1 MGQLIQKESFM
12 KNLNK
17 YFLSIVFIS
26 LVTFLSSS
34 ENIYEYKI
42 RFKIKNVISLDG
54 IKELTSKGNDTYH
67 IIFTGKNRMLN
78 AELKQEAEFKYLN
91 SKVFPKYYSQKIKVP
106 LRGVLKQ
113 TIEYDFKNQ
122 KIVSTGDVNWV
133 VDFLGEST
141 PLDPVSSGFQ
151 IRENVKK
158 GLTNFDI
165 NLIKLDEGLIYKSS
179 YSIIGEQVL
188 EIKDT
193 KYPCIV
199 LERTTNNRKTLYYV
213 AKTLD
218 FILIKVEDDRKER
231 MLSIEAE
238 KILSFG

>member
-1 MGQLIQKESFM
+1 MGQSIQKESFM

-26 LVTFLSSS
+26 FIAFLSSS

-78 AELKQEAEFKYLN
+78 AELNQEAEFKYLN

-122 KIVSTGDVNWV
+122 KIASTGDVNWV

-179 YSIIGEQVL
+179 YSVIGEEVL

-193 KYPCIV
+193 KYPCII
-199 LERTTNNRKTLYYV
+199 LERIANDRKTHYYV
-213 AKTLD
+213 AKALD
-218 FILIKVEDDRKER
+218 FILIKVKDDRKER
-231 MLSIEAE
+231 KLSIEAE
-238 KILSFG
+238 KILRFG

>member
-1 MGQLIQKESFM
+1 MQRKLSM

-17 YFLSIVFIS
+17 YFLSIIFLS
-26 LVTFLSSS
+26 LVTFLSAS

-54 IKELTSKGNDTYH
+54 IKELTSKGNDTYN
-67 IIFTGKNRMLN
+67 IVFTGKNRMLN
-78 AELKQEAEFKYLN
+78 AELNQEAEFKYLN
-91 SKVFPKYYSQKIKVP
+91 SKVFPQYYSQKIKVP

-122 KIVSTGDVNWV
+122 KIASTGDVNWV
-133 VDFLGEST
+133 IDFLGEST

-179 YSIIGEQVL
+179 YSVVGEEVL

-199 LERTTNNRKTLYYV
+199 LERTANERKTLYYV

>member
-12 KNLNK
+12 RNLNK

-26 LVTFLSSS
+26 FVTFLSSS

-54 IKELTSKGNDTYH
+54 IKELTIKGNDTYH

-78 AELKQEAEFKYLN
+78 AELNQEAEFKYLN

-122 KIVSTGDVNWV
+122 KIASTGDVNWV

-179 YSIIGEQVL
+179 YSVIGEEVL

-193 KYPCIV
+193 KYPCII
-199 LERTTNNRKTLYYV
+199 LERIANNRKTHYYV

-218 FILIKVEDDRKER
+218 FILIKVEDNRKER
-231 MLSIEAE
+231 TLSIEAE

>member
-1 MGQLIQKESFM
+1 MGQSIQKESFM

-26 LVTFLSSS
+26 FIAFLSSS

-78 AELKQEAEFKYLN
+78 AELNQEAEFKYLN
-91 SKVFPKYYSQKIKVP
+91 SKVFPKYYSQRIKVP

-122 KIVSTGDVNWV
+122 KIASTGDVNWV

-179 YSIIGEQVL
+179 YSVIGEEVL

-193 KYPCIV
+193 KYPCII
-199 LERTTNNRKTLYYV
+199 LERIANDRKTLYYV

-218 FILIKVEDDRKER
+218 FILIKVEDKRKER
-231 MLSIEAE
+231 VLSIEAE

>member
-1 MGQLIQKESFM
+1 MQRKLSM

-17 YFLSIVFIS
+17 YFLSIIFLS
-26 LVTFLSSS
+26 LVTFLSAS

-54 IKELTSKGNDTYH
+54 IKELTSKGNDTYN
-67 IIFTGKNRMLN
+67 IVFTGKNRMLN
-78 AELKQEAEFKYLN
+78 AELNQEAEFKYLN
-91 SKVFPKYYSQKIKVP
+91 SKVFPQYYSQKIKVP

-122 KIVSTGDVNWV
+122 KIASTGDVNWV
-133 VDFLGEST
+133 IDFLGEST

-179 YSIIGEQVL
+179 YSVVGEEVL

-199 LERTTNNRKTLYYV
+199 LERIANERKTLYYV

>member
-26 LVTFLSSS
+26 FITFLLSS

-78 AELKQEAEFKYLN
+78 AELNQEAEFKYLN

-122 KIVSTGDVNWV
+122 KIASSGDVNWV
-133 VDFLGEST
+133 IDFLGEST
-141 PLDPVSSGFQ
+141 PLDPISSGFQ

-158 GLTNFDI
+158 GLTNFEI

-179 YSIIGEQVL
+179 YSVVGEEVL
-188 EIKDT
+188 EIKDI

-199 LERTTNNRKTLYYV
+199 LERATNNRKTLYYV

-218 FILIKVEDDRKER
+218 FILIKVEDDRKDR

>member
-1 MGQLIQKESFM
+1 M
-12 KNLNK
+12 
-17 YFLSIVFIS
+17 
-26 LVTFLSSS
+26 
-34 ENIYEYKI
+34 
-42 RFKIKNVISLDG
+42 
-54 IKELTSKGNDTYH
+54 
-67 IIFTGKNRMLN
+67 
-78 AELKQEAEFKYLN
+78 
-91 SKVFPKYYSQKIKVP
+91 
-106 LRGVLKQ
+106 KQ

-122 KIVSTGDVNWV
+122 KIASTGDVNWV
-133 VDFLGEST
+133 IDFLGEST

-179 YSIIGEQVL
+179 YSVVGEEVL

-193 KYPCIV
+193 KYHCIV
-199 LERTTNNRKTLYYV
+199 LERIANERKTLYYV
-213 AKTLD
+213 AKNLD

>member
-26 LVTFLSSS
+26 FVTFLSSS

-78 AELKQEAEFKYLN
+78 AELNQEAEFKYLN

-122 KIVSTGDVNWV
+122 KITSTGEVNWV
-133 VDFLGEST
+133 VDFLGESI

-158 GLTNFDI
+158 GLRNFEI
-165 NLIKLDEGLIYKSS
+165 NLIKLDEGKIYKSY
-179 YSIIGEQVL
+179 YSVVGEEVL
-188 EIKDT
+188 EIKNT

-199 LERTTNNRKTLYYV
+199 LERTTNNRKSLYYV

-231 MLSIEAE
+231 MLSIKAE

>member
-1 MGQLIQKESFM
+1 M

-17 YFLSIVFIS
+17 YFLSIIFIS
-26 LVTFLSSS
+26 LVTFLSAN
-34 ENIYEYKI
+34 EDIYDYKI
-42 RFKIKNVISLDG
+42 RFKIKNVISLEG

-67 IIFTGKNRMLN
+67 IIFTGKNSMLN
-78 AELKQEAEFKYLN
+78 AELNQEAEFKYLN
-91 SKVFPKYYSQKIKVP
+91 SKVFPKYYTQKIKVP

-113 TIEYDFKNQ
+113 TIEYDFQNQ
-122 KIVSTGDVNWV
+122 KIASTGDVNWV
-133 VDFLGEST
+133 VDFLGKSA

-179 YSIIGEQVL
+179 YLVVGEEVL

-193 KYPCIV
+193 KYPCII
-199 LERTTNNRKTLYYV
+199 LERTTNDRKTIYYV

-218 FILIKVEDDRKER
+218 YILIKVEDNRKER

>member
-1 MGQLIQKESFM
+1 MGQLIQKESSM

-17 YFLSIVFIS
+17 YFLSIIFIS
-26 LVTFLSSS
+26 FVTFLSSS

-54 IKELTSKGNDTYH
+54 IKELTSKGNDTYN
-67 IIFTGKNRMLN
+67 IMFIGKNRMLN
-78 AELKQEAEFKYLN
+78 AELNQEAEFK
-91 SKVFPKYYSQKIKVP
+91 
-106 LRGVLKQ
+106 
-113 TIEYDFKNQ
+113 YDFKNQ
-122 KIVSTGDVNWV
+122 KIASTGDVNWV

-151 IRENVKK
+151 IRENVMK

-179 YSIIGEQVL
+179 YSVIGEEVL

-193 KYPCIV
+193 KYPCII
-199 LERTTNNRKTLYYV
+199 LERTVNDRKTLYYV

>member
-1 MGQLIQKESFM
+1 MEQLMQRKLSM

-17 YFLSIVFIS
+17 YFLSVIFLS
-26 LVTFLSSS
+26 FVTFLSAS

-54 IKELTSKGNDTYH
+54 IKELTSKGNDTYN
-67 IIFTGKNRMLN
+67 IVFTGKNRMLN
-78 AELKQEAEFKYLN
+78 AELNQEAEFKYLN
-91 SKVFPKYYSQKIKVP
+91 SKVFPQYYSQKIKVP

-122 KIVSTGDVNWV
+122 KIASTGDVNWV
-133 VDFLGEST
+133 IDFLGEST

-179 YSIIGEQVL
+179 YSVVGEEVL

-199 LERTTNNRKTLYYV
+199 LERIANERKTLYYV

>member
-26 LVTFLSSS
+26 FVTFLSSS

-122 KIVSTGDVNWV
+122 KIASTGDVNWV

-193 KYPCIV
+193 KYPCII
-199 LERTTNNRKTLYYV
+199 LERITNNRKTHYYV

-231 MLSIEAE
+231 TLSIEAE

>member
-1 MGQLIQKESFM
+1 M
-12 KNLNK
+12 
-17 YFLSIVFIS
+17 
-26 LVTFLSSS
+26 
-34 ENIYEYKI
+34 
-42 RFKIKNVISLDG
+42 
-54 IKELTSKGNDTYH
+54 
-67 IIFTGKNRMLN
+67 
-78 AELKQEAEFKYLN
+78 
-91 SKVFPKYYSQKIKVP
+91 
-106 LRGVLKQ
+106 KQ

-122 KIVSTGDVNWV
+122 KIASTGDVNWV

-165 NLIKLDEGLIYKSS
+165 NLIKLDEGTIYKSS
-179 YSIIGEQVL
+179 YTVIREEVL

-199 LERTTNNRKTLYYV
+199 LERIANERKALYYV

-231 MLSIEAE
+231 IISIEAE

>member
-26 LVTFLSSS
+26 FVTFLSSS

-193 KYPCIV
+193 KYPCII
-199 LERTTNNRKTLYYV
+199 LERITNNRKTHYYV

>member
-26 LVTFLSSS
+26 FVTFLSSS

-78 AELKQEAEFKYLN
+78 AELNQEAEFKYLN

-122 KIVSTGDVNWV
+122 KIASTGDVNWV

-158 GLTNFDI
+158 GLMSFDI

-179 YSIIGEQVL
+179 YSVIGEEVL

-193 KYPCIV
+193 KYPCII
-199 LERTTNNRKTLYYV
+199 LERIANDRKTHYYV

-218 FILIKVEDDRKER
+218 FILIKVKDDRKDR
-231 MLSIEAE
+231 KLSIEAE

>member
-1 MGQLIQKESFM
+1 MGQSIQKESFM

-26 LVTFLSSS
+26 FVAFLSSS

-122 KIVSTGDVNWV
+122 KIASTGDVNWV

-179 YSIIGEQVL
+179 YSVIGEEVL

-193 KYPCIV
+193 KYPCII
-199 LERTTNNRKTLYYV
+199 LERIANDRKTHYYV

-218 FILIKVEDDRKER
+218 FILIKVKDDRKER
-231 MLSIEAE
+231 KLSIEAE

>member
-26 LVTFLSSS
+26 FVTFLSSS

-54 IKELTSKGNDTYH
+54 IKELTSKGNDSYH

-78 AELKQEAEFKYLN
+78 AELNQEAEFKYIN

-122 KIVSTGDVNWV
+122 KIASTGDVNWV
-133 VDFLGEST
+133 IDFLGEST
-141 PLDPVSSGFQ
+141 PLDPISSGFQ

-158 GLTNFDI
+158 GLTNFEI
-165 NLIKLDEGLIYKSS
+165 NLIKLDEGLIYKNS
-179 YSIIGEQVL
+179 YSVVGEEVL

-218 FILIKVEDDRKER
+218 FILIKVEDKRKER
-231 MLSIEAE
+231 VLSIEAE

>member
-1 MGQLIQKESFM
+1 MQRKLSM

-17 YFLSIVFIS
+17 YFLSFIFLS
-26 LVTFLSSS
+26 FVTFLSAS

-54 IKELTSKGNDTYH
+54 IKELTSKGNDTYN
-67 IIFTGKNRMLN
+67 IVFTGKNRMLN
-78 AELKQEAEFKYLN
+78 AELNQEAEFKYLN
-91 SKVFPKYYSQKIKVP
+91 SKVFPQYYSQKIKVP

-122 KIVSTGDVNWV
+122 KIASTGDVNWV
-133 VDFLGEST
+133 IDFLGEST

-179 YSIIGEQVL
+179 YSVVGEEVL

-199 LERTTNNRKTLYYV
+199 LERIANERKTLYYV

>member
-1 MGQLIQKESFM
+1 M

-17 YFLSIVFIS
+17 YFLSIIFLS
-26 LVTFLSSS
+26 LVTFLSAS

-42 RFKIKNVISLDG
+42 RFKIKNIISLDG
-54 IKELTSKGNDTYH
+54 IKELTSKGNDTYN
-67 IIFTGKNRMLN
+67 IVFNGKNRMLN
-78 AELKQEAEFKYLN
+78 AELNQEAEFKYLN
-91 SKVFPKYYSQKIKVP
+91 SKVFPQYYSQKIKIP

-122 KIVSTGDVNWV
+122 KIASTGDVNWV
-133 VDFLGEST
+133 IDFLGEST

-179 YSIIGEQVL
+179 YSVVGEEVL

-199 LERTTNNRKTLYYV
+199 LERIANERKTLYYV

>member
-26 LVTFLSSS
+26 FVTFLSSS

-78 AELKQEAEFKYLN
+78 AELSQEAEFKYLN

-179 YSIIGEQVL
+179 YSVIGEEVL

-193 KYPCIV
+193 KYPCII
-199 LERTTNNRKTLYYV
+199 LERIANNRKTHYYV

-218 FILIKVEDDRKER
+218 FILIKVEDNRKER

>member
-1 MGQLIQKESFM
+1 M

-17 YFLSIVFIS
+17 YFLPIIFINFI
-26 LVTFLSSS
+26 TFLSAE

-54 IKELTSKGNDTYH
+54 IKELTSKGNDSYH
-67 IIFTGKNRMLN
+67 IIFTGKNRILN

-122 KIVSTGDVNWV
+122 KIASSGDVNWV
-133 VDFLGEST
+133 IDFSGEST
-141 PLDPVSSGFQ
+141 PLDPISSGFQ

-158 GLTNFDI
+158 GLTNFEI
-165 NLIKLDEGLIYKSS
+165 NLVRLDEGLIYKSS
-179 YSIIGEQVL
+179 YSVVGEEVL

-231 MLSIEAE
+231 TLSIEAE

>member
-1 MGQLIQKESFM
+1 MR
-12 KNLNK
+12 NLSK
-17 YFLSIVFIS
+17 YLLSIIFIS
-26 LVTFLSSS
+26 YITFLAAS

-54 IKELTSKGNDTYH
+54 IKELKSKDNDTFH

-78 AELKQEAEFKYLN
+78 AELNQEAEFKYLN
-91 SKVFPKYYSQKIKVP
+91 SKIFPKYYSQKIKIP
-106 LRGVLKQ
+106 LRGELMQSVN
-113 TIEYDFKNQ
+113 YDFKNQ
-122 KIVSTGDVNWV
+122 KITSTGDVNWV
-133 VDFLGEST
+133 IDFLGEST
-141 PLDPVSSGFQ
+141 PLDPLSSGFQ
-151 IRENVKK
+151 IRENVKR
-158 GLTNFDI
+158 GLTSFDI

-179 YSIIGEQVL
+179 YTIVGEEIL

-193 KYPCIV
+193 KYPCVV
-199 LERTTNNRKTLYYV
+199 LERTSFDKKTLYYV

-218 FILIKVEDDRKER
+218 FILIKVSDDRKDR

>member
-1 MGQLIQKESFM
+1 MEQLIQKKLSM

-17 YFLSIVFIS
+17 YFLSLIFVSF
-26 LVTFLSSS
+26 VTFLSAS

-67 IIFTGKNRMLN
+67 IIFAGKNRMLN
-78 AELKQEAEFKYLN
+78 AELNQEAEFKYLN
-91 SKVFPKYYSQKIKVP
+91 SKVFPQYYSQKIKVP
-106 LRGVLKQ
+106 LRGILNQ

-122 KIVSTGDVNWV
+122 KISSTGDINWV
-133 VDFLGEST
+133 IDFLGESI
-141 PLDPVSSGFQ
+141 PLDPISSGFQ

-158 GLTNFDI
+158 GLTNFNI
-165 NLIKLDEGLIYKSS
+165 NLIKLDEGQIYKSS
-179 YSIIGEQVL
+179 YSVIGEEVL
-188 EIKDT
+188 EIKET

-199 LERTTNNRKTLYYV
+199 LERTTNDRKTLYYV

-218 FILIKVEDDRKER
+218 FILIKVEDNRKER

>member
-1 MGQLIQKESFM
+1 M

-17 YFLSIVFIS
+17 YFISIIFLS
-26 LVTFLSSS
+26 LVTFLSAS

-54 IKELTSKGNDTYH
+54 IKELTSKGNDTFN
-67 IIFTGKNRMLN
+67 IVFTGKNRMLN
-78 AELKQEAEFKYLN
+78 AELNQEAEFKYLN
-91 SKVFPKYYSQKIKVP
+91 SKVFPQYYSQKIKVP

-122 KIVSTGDVNWV
+122 KIASTGDVNWV
-133 VDFLGEST
+133 IDFLGEST

-165 NLIKLDEGLIYKSS
+165 NLIKLDEGLIYNSS
-179 YSIIGEQVL
+179 YSVVGEEVL

-199 LERTTNNRKTLYYV
+199 LERIANERKTLYYV

>member
-1 MGQLIQKESFM
+1 M

-17 YFLSIVFIS
+17 YFISIIFLS
-26 LVTFLSSS
+26 LVTFLSAS

-54 IKELTSKGNDTYH
+54 IKELTSKGNDTYN
-67 IIFTGKNRMLN
+67 IVFTGKNRMLN
-78 AELKQEAEFKYLN
+78 AELNQEAEFKYLN
-91 SKVFPKYYSQKIKVP
+91 SKVFPQYYSQKIKVP

-122 KIVSTGDVNWV
+122 KIASTGDVNWV
-133 VDFLGEST
+133 IDFLGEST

-179 YSIIGEQVL
+179 YSVVGEEVL

-193 KYPCIV
+193 MYPCIV
-199 LERTTNNRKTLYYV
+199 LERIANERKTLYYV

>member
-1 MGQLIQKESFM
+1 MKRKLSM

-17 YFLSIVFIS
+17 YFLLIIFLTSVTFIS
-26 LVTFLSSS
+26 ASD
-34 ENIYEYKI
+34 NIYEYKI

-67 IIFTGKNRMLN
+67 IIFDGKNSMLN
-78 AELKQEAEFKYLN
+78 AELNQEAEFKYLN
-91 SKVFPKYYSQKIKVP
+91 SKVFPKYYSQKIKIP
-106 LRGVLKQ
+106 FRGVMKQ
-113 TIEYDFKNQ
+113 TIEYDFKKQ
-122 KIVSTGDVNWV
+122 KIASTGDVNWV

-141 PLDPVSSGFQ
+141 PLDPISSGFQ
-151 IRENVKK
+151 IRENIKK
-158 GLTNFDI
+158 GLTTFDI
-165 NLIKLDEGLIYKSS
+165 NLIKLDEGSIYKSS
-179 YSIIGEQVL
+179 YSVIGEEVL

-199 LERTTNNRKTLYYV
+199 LERIVNERKTLYYV

-218 FILIKVEDDRKER
+218 FILIKVEDYRKER

>member
-1 MGQLIQKESFM
+1 MGQSIRKESFM

-26 LVTFLSSS
+26 YIAFLSSS

-67 IIFTGKNRMLN
+67 IIFTGKNRILN
-78 AELKQEAEFKYLN
+78 AELNQEAEFKYLN
-91 SKVFPKYYSQKIKVP
+91 SKVFPKYYSQKIKIP

-122 KIVSTGDVNWV
+122 KISSTGDVNWV
-133 VDFLGEST
+133 VDFFGEST

-179 YSIIGEQVL
+179 YSVIGEEVL

-193 KYPCIV
+193 KYPCII
-199 LERTTNNRKTLYYV
+199 LERIANDRKTLYYV

-231 MLSIEAE
+231 ILSIEAE

>member
-26 LVTFLSSS
+26 FVAFLSSS

-78 AELKQEAEFKYLN
+78 AELNQEAEFKYLN

-122 KIVSTGDVNWV
+122 KIASTGDVNWV

-193 KYPCIV
+193 KYPCII
-199 LERTTNNRKTLYYV
+199 LERIANNRKTHYYV

-218 FILIKVEDDRKER
+218 FILIKVKDDRKDR
-231 MLSIEAE
+231 KLSIEAE